1 MTSGNAHIPTFTVLD
16 LRYFVGENAEVV
28 IWNIQTGED
37 SGSLHYHTLDKCLQ
51 YHGYQ
56 KEAETGF
63 LLCQWLIHIWV
74 HIRNSV
80 SL

>member
-1 MTSGNAHIPTFTVLD
+1 MTSGIAHIPTFTVLD

-37 SGSLHYHTLDKCLQ
+37 SRPLHYHTLDKCLQ

-63 LLCQWLIHIWV
+63 
-74 HIRNSV
+74 
-80 SL
+80 